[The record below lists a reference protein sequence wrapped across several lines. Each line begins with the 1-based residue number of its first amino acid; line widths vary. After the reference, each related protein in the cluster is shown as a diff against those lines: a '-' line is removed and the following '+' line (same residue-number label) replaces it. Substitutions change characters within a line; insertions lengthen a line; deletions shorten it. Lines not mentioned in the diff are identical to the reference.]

1 MLQCG
6 LELSDGY
13 KEKKKIIKA
22 TRQHRNK
29 KITKKGFSIMTDTDV
44 RMKLDLIV
52 ALKAQRAEIDAQLEA
67 LTDSVKAEMDAR
79 GVKKLEAG
87 ERTATFSRFWT
98 THFDTAAFKKE
109 NAALYDSY
117 TTEIPSSR
125 FTVK

>member
-1 MLQCG
+1 
-6 LELSDGY
+6 
-13 KEKKKIIKA
+13 
-22 TRQHRNK
+22 
-29 KITKKGFSIMTDTDV
+29 MTDTDV

-98 THFDTAAFKKE
+98 TRFDTAAFKE
-109 NAALYDSY
+109 EHTALYDSY

>member
-1 MLQCG
+1 
-6 LELSDGY
+6 
-13 KEKKKIIKA
+13 
-22 TRQHRNK
+22 
-29 KITKKGFSIMTDTDV
+29 MTDTDV

-109 NAALYDSY
+109 YAALYDTY